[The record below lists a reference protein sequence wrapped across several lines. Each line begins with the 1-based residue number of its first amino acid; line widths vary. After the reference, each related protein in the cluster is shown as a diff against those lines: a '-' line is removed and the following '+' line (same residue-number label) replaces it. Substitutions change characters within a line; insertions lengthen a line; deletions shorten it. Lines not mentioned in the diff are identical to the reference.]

1 MVDALKP
8 DETTQEMPM
17 ECCSCI
23 LGQAMRT
30 AREAGLSESEQSDV
44 VQQTAKWMSYPY
56 PRSRS
61 TLHLGRL
68 IADQV
73 VTRAKLQKD
82 FDIYHEP
89 KTLSNRLAQTHT
101 DRLRKSILES
111 DTPLAMALR
120 VAAAGNV
127 IDFGAKDHASMD
139 IESELRAVTSQPF
152 ERFDIEPF
160 QERLKSASSLL
171 YICDNAGEV
180 VFDGLL
186 METLRRLR
194 PDLEIHAAF
203 RDAPIL
209 NDATIH
215 DALAVGIDSWAE
227 VISSGSRLAGSR
239 LDECSVDFRLRFSS
253 SDLVVSKGQG
263 NLSSLMDD
271 ADERVFFVFR
281 TKCAPTARRSGTAL
295 GNLQM
300 IQGLHFPHQKIL
312 QPSISSS

>member
-1 MVDALKP
+1 MVDVVTT
-8 DETTQEMPM
+8 DETILEMPL
-17 ECCSCI
+17 ECRSCI

-30 AREAGLSESEQSDV
+30 AREAGLPESEQSEI

-73 VTRAKLQKD
+73 VARAKLQRD

-89 KTLSNRLAQTHT
+89 KALSNRLAQTHT
-101 DRLRKSILES
+101 ERLRRSILES
-111 DTPLAMALR
+111 DDPLAMAIR

-127 IDFGAKDHASMD
+127 IDFGAKDHSHMD

-160 QERLKSASSLL
+160 RQRLASAASLL
-171 YICDNAGEV
+171 YICDNAGEI

-186 METLRRLR
+186 MEAMRRLR
-194 PDLEIHAAF
+194 PELEIHAAF

-209 NDATIH
+209 NDATVQ
-215 DALAVGIDSWAE
+215 DALAVGIDGWAE
-227 VISSGSRLAGSR
+227 VFSSGSRLAGSK
-239 LDECSVDFRLRFSS
+239 LDECSVDFRLKFSS

-263 NLSSLMDD
+263 NLSSLIDD

-281 TKCAPTARRSGTAL
+281 TKCPPTARRSGTTL

-300 IQGLHFPHQKIL
+300 IQGRHFPPL
-312 QPSISSS
+312 PSPSSP

>member
-1 MVDALKP
+1 MVDVLTP
-8 DETTQEMPM
+8 EETLPEMPL
-17 ECCSCI
+17 ECRSCI

-30 AREAGLSESEQSDV
+30 AREAGLSESEQSDI

-68 IADQV
+68 IADHV
-73 VTRAKLQKD
+73 VARARLQKD

-89 KTLSNRLAQTHT
+89 KALSNRLAQTHT
-101 DRLRKSILES
+101 ERLRESILGSES
-111 DTPLAMALR
+111 PLAMAIR

-127 IDFGAKDHASMD
+127 IDFGAKDHSRMD

-160 QERLKSASSLL
+160 RKRLDTAKTLL
-171 YICDNAGEV
+171 YICDNAGEI
-180 VFDGLL
+180 VFDALL

-194 PDLEIHAAF
+194 PELEIHAAF
-203 RDAPIL
+203 RSAPIL
-209 NDATIH
+209 NDATVQ
-215 DALAVGIDSWAE
+215 DALAVGIDDWAE
-227 VISSGSRLAGSR
+227 VFSSGSRLAGSK
-239 LDECSVDFRLRFSS
+239 LDECSVDFRLRFAS

-263 NLSSLMDD
+263 NLSSLIDD

-281 TKCAPTARRSGTAL
+281 TKCAPTARRSGTTL
-295 GNLQM
+295 GNLQL
-300 IQGLHFPHQKIL
+300 IQGMHFQR
-312 QPSISSS
+312 